1 MSQQA
6 HKYHEAE
13 TKSEGEKRRRGRP
26 RSQTSKK
33 SVLDATN
40 RLLLHSSVQDLSIEG
55 IAKKAGVGKTTIY
68 RWWPNKV
75 AIVLDAL
82 VSQMGNITP
91 LPTTASKAEAVEK
104 QLERF
109 IRLLKGKNG
118 KIVIEAMA
126 EAQSDEE
133 SLTVFYERFMLQHEK
148 ILADLI
154 EAGKLSGEFRKDLD
168 TSLAVDMIYGSI
180 VYRLMS
186 GAETLDDTFTK
197 NMPVEA
203 LFILKA

>member
-1 MSQQA
+1 MSQSA
-6 HKYHEAE
+6 LKYHEAE
-13 TKSEGEKRRRGRP
+13 QQSDTKSKRRGRP

-33 SVLDATN
+33 AVLDATN
-40 RLLLHSSVQDLSIEG
+40 RLLLHGSVQELSIEG

-82 VSQMGNITP
+82 ASQVGKTPP
-91 LPTTASKAEAVEK
+91 LPTTSTKADAVRK

-126 EAQSDEE
+126 EAQSDEA
-133 SLTVFYERFMLQHEK
+133 SLTIFYENFMLQHEQ

-154 EAGKLSGEFRKDLD
+154 EEGKGTGEFRKGLD
-168 TSLAVDMIYGSI
+168 TSLAVDMIYGAI

-186 GAETLDDTFTK
+186 GAEALDDTFS
-197 NMPVEA
+197 NGLPEEA
-203 LFILKA
+203 VHILKA